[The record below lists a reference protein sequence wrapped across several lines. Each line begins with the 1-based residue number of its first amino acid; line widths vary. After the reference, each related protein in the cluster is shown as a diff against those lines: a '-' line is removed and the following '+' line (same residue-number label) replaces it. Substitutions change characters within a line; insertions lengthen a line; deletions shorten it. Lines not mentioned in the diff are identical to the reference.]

1 MATNSDKLPSTK
13 LLSEKEVEKFFG
25 LNYRTLQ
32 RERTNGVGIPY
43 HKIGR
48 RVLYRVSDIEAF
60 LASCRHGELT
70 RYD

>member
-1 MATNSDKLPSTK
+1 MAK
-13 LLSEKEVEKFFG
+13 LLSKILLCEKEVERMYG
-25 LNYRTLQ
+25 LNFRTLQ
-32 RERTNGVGIPY
+32 RERNEGKGIPY

-60 LASCRHGELT
+60 LASCKHGELT

>member
-1 MATNSDKLPSTK
+1 MLNKQNPKK
-13 LLSEKEVEKFFG
+13 LLCEKEVERIYG
-25 LNYRTLQ
+25 LNFRTLQ

-48 RVLYRVSDIEAF
+48 RVLYQVSDIEAF
-60 LASCRHGELT
+60 LASHRHGEVV

>member
-32 RERTNGVGIPY
+32 RERATGVGIPY

-48 RVLYRVSDIEAF
+48 RVFYRISDIEEF
-60 LASCRHGELT
+60 LAANKVGEVV

>member
-48 RVLYRVSDIEAF
+48 RVFYRISDIEEF
-60 LASCRHGELT
+60 LAANKVGEVV

>member
-1 MATNSDKLPSTK
+1 MATNSDKLPSIK

-25 LNYRTLQ
+25 LNFRTLQ

-48 RVLYRVSDIEAF
+48 RVFYRIADIEEF
-60 LASCRHGELT
+60 LAAHKVGEVV

>member
-25 LNYRTLQ
+25 LNFRTLQ

-48 RVLYRVSDIEAF
+48 RVFYRISDIEEF
-60 LASCRHGELT
+60 LAANKVGEVV

>member
-48 RVLYRVSDIEAF
+48 RVFYRIADIEEF
-60 LASCRHGELT
+60 LAAHKVGEVV